1 VTSGLIFLISFIAIA
16 AGIATGML
24 LHWRL
29 DEKACRGRQ
38 GNDQARREL
47 PGDVVG
53 GPDRPDDRFR
63 KIFL

>member
-1 VTSGLIFLISFIAIA
+1 VTSGWIFLISFVAIA

-24 LHWRL
+24 LRWRL
-29 DEKACRGRQ
+29 DEKHLAAE

-53 GPDRPDDRFR
+53 GPDQPDDRFR
-63 KIFL
+63 KILL